1 MDMNFIRKAFLKVLV
16 LERGPKENMR
26 LKCSVVKF
34 SVNRREGREG
44 IPGRGTAGASALG
57 QDSMWNVR
65 CLAWLELL
73 AEMSWELFGMMAMWP
88 IALGSQPG
96 WYFSITLSREEV
108 QSLVD
113 SNVTI
118 QGENN

>member
-1 MDMNFIRKAFLKVLV
+1 MLKALGQCPDSPYEPGENVTQCRGVKGSEAEWKTYMDMNFIRKAFLKVLI
-16 LERGPKENMR
+16 LERSLKENMK

-73 AEMSWELFGMMAMWP
+73 AEMSWELF
-88 IALGSQPG
+88 
-96 WYFSITLSREEV
+96 FHF
-108 QSLVD
+108 QS
-113 SNVTI
+113 
-118 QGENN
+118 